1 MKLSLSKKLLI
12 LSFIAFLNP
21 LFADTKHTIV
31 KGDTLYSISKK
42 YGVSLADLRKA
53 NNLTDSDVIK
63 IGQTL
68 TIPSKDSGKAD
79 SSNAPANTDTRKV
92 ETYTVVKGDTLYGI
106 AKRNN
111 IAIADLLALNNM
123 TSSSIIKVGQKIKI
137 YSGTPSVSNTTT
149 TTTTK
154 TDTKSDSKTN
164 TSTTTTTTTTTTTV
178 PDTRNY
184 GTSVV
189 ADSSVIWPVKNPTV
203 TYLKGKVTGVQL
215 SAKKDETVS
224 CIREGTVVYIG
235 VYRGYGQFIFVQS
248 KTGVIYAYAGLG
260 KILVKKGDYV
270 VSGTDL
276 GTAGVDSITGK
287 SQITFMVFQNGQPID
302 PKKAPRN

>member
-68 TIPSKDSGKAD
+68 TIPSKDSGKVD

-137 YSGTPSVSNTTT
+137 YSGTPSVSN
-149 TTTTK
+149 
-154 TDTKSDSKTN
+154 
-164 TSTTTTTTTTTTTV
+164 TTTTTTTV